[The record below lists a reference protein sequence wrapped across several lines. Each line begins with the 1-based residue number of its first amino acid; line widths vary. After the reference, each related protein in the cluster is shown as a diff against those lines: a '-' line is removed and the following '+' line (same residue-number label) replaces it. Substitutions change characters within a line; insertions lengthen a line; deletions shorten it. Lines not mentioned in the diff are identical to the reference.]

1 MAQKVET
8 IMSQK
13 EHVNIIVD
21 GFVFQRP
28 YKVINDDLSTAWR
41 CQEARKLKCTS
52 TCAIDKAGCLKR
64 PPTEHNHDKPAPEK
78 LNANIMKYNSKKRC
92 REEAHLSAPKV
103 LKEEKARVIKKRKLK
118 VTAELAN
125 AVPTTNSFKTS
136 LFAQRTKLHPI
147 VASSVEKIILTGKY
161 VETTDGERFLLFDI
175 DIGGGNRIICLA
187 SNIQLECLVKSKPK
201 FY

>member
-28 YKVINDDLSTAWR
+28 NKVINDDLSTAWR

-52 TCAIDKAGCLKR
+52 TCAIDKDGCLKR

-78 LNANIMKYNSKKRC
+78 LNANIMKYNSKKGAEKSLIFLLRN
-92 REEAHLSAPKV
+92 L
-103 LKEEKARVIKKRKLK
+103 LKKKRQ
-118 VTAELAN
+118 E
-125 AVPTTNSFKTS
+125 
-136 LFAQRTKLHPI
+136 
-147 VASSVEKIILTGKY
+147 
-161 VETTDGERFLLFDI
+161 
-175 DIGGGNRIICLA
+175 
-187 SNIQLECLVKSKPK
+187 
-201 FY
+201 